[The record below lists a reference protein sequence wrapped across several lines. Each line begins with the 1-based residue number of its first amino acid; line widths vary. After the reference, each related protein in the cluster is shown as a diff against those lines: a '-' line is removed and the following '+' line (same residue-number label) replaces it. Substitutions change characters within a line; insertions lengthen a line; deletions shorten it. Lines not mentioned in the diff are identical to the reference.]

1 MVEMQEEREGKKE
14 RREGGR
20 EGGRKGGREGR
31 ERGEEG
37 EKEREGEENE
47 QGRQEWKRG
56 RWRTTYL
63 VPNETVI
70 PQKIF
75 IPATHLGGRTRR
87 KEKESE

>member
-1 MVEMQEEREGKKE
+1 MQEEREGKGE
-14 RREGGR
+14 GRREGGR
-20 EGGRKGGREGR
+20 EGREGERGGRK
-31 ERGEEG
+31 
-37 EKEREGEENE
+37 KEREGEENE

-75 IPATHLGGRTRR
+75 IPATHLGGRTGGGE
-87 KEKESE
+87 EKESK